1 MKKSS
6 FITLIIII
14 AFWSCNYN
22 SEKKQSL
29 FVISEKDVTYINDT
43 LIHEIIDSI
52 SIIPLE
58 ETPECLLGDIRKIQK
73 NNNEYYIMSEG
84 SNRLSEIY
92 RFSHDG
98 RLLNKI
104 GRLGNARSEYI
115 RIGTFFVYDEK
126 VYVADLN
133 KNRIVIYNVDGKYID
148 CYEGN
153 ENIKFLHDMFSI
165 GNNRAIFSYNINFS
179 NDGILYEIIDLKNLT
194 SLHTI
199 PTKYKAE
206 GSFPFIQKEIGIKDE
221 STMLTLPFDNTIY
234 EMNKDNYNLD
244 KRYSLGLF
252 GKIPSFDTNDYEEVL
267 TALEEAET
275 NILCGFYVSNNI
287 LLFNST
293 KGSVLWNTDSNKGLF
308 LNNGFD
314 LRKMKHFPFFP
325 LSVCYSDEEGFY
337 SIFTSEEFLSMLPE
351 NILENEK
358 GIRRLIEINKIRENK
373 NSIIVKYI
381 LKSL

>member
-29 FVISEKDVTYINDT
+29 VVISEKDVTYINDT

-58 ETPECLLGDIRKIQK
+58 ETPECLLGDVRKIQK

-126 VYVADLN
+126 VYVADLS

-148 CYEGN
+148 CYEDN
-153 ENIKFLHDMFSI
+153 ENIKFLHDMFAI
-165 GNNRAIFSYNINFS
+165 GNNRALLSYNINFS
-179 NDGILYEIIDLKNLT
+179 DDGILYEIIDLKNFK

-206 GSFPFIQKEIGIKDE
+206 GSFPFTQKEIGIKDE

-252 GKIPSFDTNDYEEVL
+252 GKIPSFDSNDYEEVL
-267 TALEEAET
+267 TALEESET

-314 LRKMKHFPFFP
+314 LRKMIHFPFFP

-358 GIRRLIEINKIRENK
+358 SIRLLTEINKIRENK